1 MTPLSYAIG
10 FTLAMLFMICVGTII
25 RLVMNG
31 LEGRY
36 FE

>member
-10 FTLAMLFMICVGTII
+10 LTLAMLFMACVGTII
-25 RLVMNG
+25 RLIING